1 MRSLINGPKSPVNQ
15 RHLQA
20 THEMTGKHKVM
31 IFVRIFKYMLR
42 YPWLVVSALVLMIS
56 SNLLALVGPTLSGKA
71 IDAIDLGVG
80 NVDFPTVFKYC
91 ALMALFY
98 ALSSILSY
106 LLSITMVHMSRSI
119 VATMRK
125 QVFDKL
131 MTLPVKFF
139 DKNQTG
145 DIISRMSYDIDTINT
160 SISTDILQ
168 VASSVITVVGS
179 LIMMI
184 SISPYLVLVFVVT
197 IPMSVIFTRYKTKK
211 IRPLFKRRS
220 VKLGELNG
228 YAEEILSGH
237 RTIKAYR
244 REKTM
249 IERFDRYNDEA
260 IEAYYHADYQGAM
273 IGPTVNFINNLSLS
287 FISMF
292 GAILYVASRIK
303 LGDISAFILY
313 SRKFSGPINE
323 LANIIS
329 ELQSAA
335 SAAERVFRLIDEEE
349 EPEDAQDATV
359 LSEKVTSVDADDVH
373 FSYEKGNEI
382 LHGISFSAK
391 EGKTV
396 AIVGPTGSGK
406 TTIINLLM
414 RFYDIDSGSIKM
426 NGVEITDV
434 TRESL
439 RSAYTMVLQDTWL
452 FGGTIAENIAYGKEG
467 ATREEIVE
475 AARAAMIDDFIE
487 SLPDGYDTLL
497 TEDGI
502 NLSKG
507 QKQLMTIARA
517 MLPECSVLILD
528 EATSNVD
535 SRTEVKLRETM
546 QQLMDGKKSFVI
558 AHRLSTIRHADL
570 ILVLRDGDIIESGTH
585 DELLESGGF
594 YASLYNAQ
602 FN

>member
-1 MRSLINGPKSPVNQ
+1 MINGPKSPINQ
-15 RHLQA
+15 RHLHDGPA
-20 THEMTGKHKVM
+20 MSGKHKM
-31 IFVRIFKYMLR
+31 KIFVRIFKYMFR
-42 YPWLVVSALVLMIS
+42 YKGLLAIAITLMIT
-56 SNLLALVGPTLSGKA
+56 SNLLSLVGPTLSGKA
-71 IDAIDLGVG
+71 IEAIEPGIG
-80 NVDFPTVFKYC
+80 KVDFKTVFLYC
-91 ALMALFY
+91 ALMAIFY
-98 ALSSILSY
+98 ALSSLLSY
-106 LLSITMVHMSRSI
+106 LLSITMIHMSRRI
-119 VATMRK
+119 VATMRG

-131 MTLPVKFF
+131 MTLPVSFF

-168 VASSVITVVGS
+168 VCSSVITIVGS

-184 SISPYLVLVFVVT
+184 SISPLLVLVFVIT

-211 IRPLFKRRS
+211 IQPLFKRRS
-220 VKLGELNG
+220 VKLGALNG
-228 YAEEILSGH
+228 YSEEILSGH
-237 RTIKAYR
+237 RTIKSYR
-244 REKTM
+244 REKVM
-249 IERFDRYNDEA
+249 IDRFDGFNDEA
-260 IEAYYHADYQGAM
+260 VDAYYNADYQGAM

-292 GAILYVASRIK
+292 GSLLYLLKMIS
-303 LGDISAFILY
+303 LGNISTFILY
-313 SRKFSGPINE
+313 SRRFSGPINE
-323 LANIIS
+323 MANIIS

-349 EPEDAQDATV
+349 EPHDKEDA
-359 LSEKVTSVDADDVH
+359 VTLENCRGEVTADDIR
-373 FSYEKGNEI
+373 FSYVKDNEI
-382 LHGISFSAK
+382 LHGISFKA
-391 EGKTV
+391 EPGKTI

-414 RFYDIDSGSIKM
+414 RFYDIDSGAICIDGNEIKDIKR
-426 NGVEITDV
+426 N
-434 TRESL
+434 SL

-475 AARAAMIDDFIE
+475 AAKASMIDDYIE
-487 SLPDGYDTLL
+487 SLPEGYETKVN
-497 TEDGI
+497 EDGI

-517 MLPECSVLILD
+517 MLPECSILILD

-535 SRTEVKLRETM
+535 SRTEVKIQSAM
-546 QQLMDGKKSFVI
+546 KKLMEGKTCFII
-558 AHRLSTIRHADL
+558 AHRLSTIQHADM
-570 ILVLRDGDIIESGTH
+570 ILVLRDGNIIESGTH
-585 DELLESGGF
+585 DELLLSGGF
-594 YASLYNAQ
+594 YASLYNSQ

>member
-1 MRSLINGPKSPVNQ
+1 MS
-15 RHLQA
+15 
-20 THEMTGKHKVM
+20 GKNKM
-31 IFVRIFKYMLR
+31 LIFVRIFKYMFR
-42 YPWLVVSALVLMIS
+42 YPLLLVSAVTLMIT

-80 NVDFPTVFKYC
+80 NVDFSTVFKYC
-91 ALMALFY
+91 GLMALFY
-98 ALSSILSY
+98 ALSALLSY
-106 LLSITMVHMSRSI
+106 LLSITMIHMSRHI

-131 MTLPVKFF
+131 LTLPVKFF

-168 VASSVITVVGS
+168 VCSSVITVIGS
-179 LIMMI
+179 LVMML
-184 SISPYLVLVFVVT
+184 SISPALVLVFVVT
-197 IPMSVIFTRYKTKK
+197 IPMSVLFTKYKSKK

-228 YAEEILSGH
+228 YTEEILSGH

-244 REKTM
+244 REETM
-249 IERFDRYNDEA
+249 IDRFDRYNDEA
-260 IEAYYHADYQGAM
+260 TSAYYNADYQGAM

-292 GAILYVASRIK
+292 GAILYVGSRITI
-303 LGDISAFILY
+303 GNISSFILY

-335 SAAERVFRLIDEEE
+335 SAAERVFRLIDEDE
-349 EPEDAQDATV
+349 EPADVQDALALTD
-359 LSEKVTSVDADDVH
+359 KVTAIDADDVH
-373 FSYEKGNEI
+373 FSYVEGKEI

-426 NGVEITDV
+426 NGNVITDI

-467 ATREEIVE
+467 ATREEIV
-475 AARAAMIDDFIE
+475 AAAKAAMVDDFIE
-487 SLPDGYDTLL
+487 SLPDGYDTLV

-507 QKQLMTIARA
+507 QKQLLTIARA

-535 SRTEVKLRETM
+535 SRTETKIQEAMHKLME
-546 QQLMDGKKSFVI
+546 GKTSFVI
-558 AHRLSTIRHADL
+558 AHRLSTIRYADL
-570 ILVLRDGDIIESGTH
+570 ILVLRDGNIIESGTH
-585 DELLESGGF
+585 NELLESNGF

>member
-1 MRSLINGPKSPVNQ
+1 
-15 RHLQA
+15 
-20 THEMTGKHKVM
+20 MTGKHKM
-31 IFVRIFKYMLR
+31 LIFVRIFKYMLD
-42 YPWLVVSALVLMIS
+42 YPLLLAAAMTLMIS
-56 SNLLALVGPTLSGKA
+56 SNLLSLVGPTLSGKA

-91 ALMALFY
+91 GLMALFY
-98 ALSSILSY
+98 ALSSALSY
-106 LLSITMVHMSRSI
+106 LLSITMIHMSRQI
-119 VATMRK
+119 VAKMRK

-131 MTLPVKFF
+131 LSLPVKFF

-168 VASSVITVVGS
+168 VCSSVITVVGS
-179 LIMMI
+179 LAMMI
-184 SISPYLVLVFVVT
+184 SISPQLVLVFAVT
-197 IPMSVIFTRYKTKK
+197 IPLSVIFTKYKTKK

-220 VKLGELNG
+220 LKLGELNG

-244 REKTM
+244 REGTM
-249 IERFDRYNDEA
+249 IDRFDRYNDEA
-260 IEAYYHADYQGAM
+260 IEAYYNADYQGAM

-292 GAILYVASRIK
+292 GAILYVTEKIK

-323 LANIIS
+323 MANIIS

-335 SAAERVFRLIDEEE
+335 SAAERVFRLIDEDE
-349 EPEDAQDATV
+349 EPADAVDAV
-359 LSEKVTSVDADDVH
+359 LLDEKVTSVDADDVH
-373 FSYEKGNEI
+373 FSYEAGKEI

-414 RFYDIDSGSIKM
+414 RFYDIDSGELRM
-426 NGVEITDV
+426 NGNVITDI
-434 TRESL
+434 TRDSL

-452 FGGTIAENIAYGKEG
+452 FGGTVAENIAYGKEG
-467 ATREEIVE
+467 ATREEIVN
-475 AARAAMIDDFIE
+475 AAKAAMIDDYIE
-487 SLPDGYDTLL
+487 SLPDGYDTVVN
-497 TEDGI
+497 EDGI

-507 QKQLMTIARA
+507 QKQLLTIARA

-535 SRTEVKLRETM
+535 SRTELKIREAIDKLME
-546 QQLMDGKKSFVI
+546 GKTSFVI

-570 ILVLRDGDIIESGTH
+570 ILVLRDGNIIESGTH
-585 DELLESGGF
+585 DSLLADGGF